1 MLSLSKRLNFKTAGI
16 LTLLSSIAIGIP
28 LIPTKTPAQ
37 TVAICPGL
45 YYEEPWEDIL
55 EPPYGCPANE
65 AVLDIE
71 DEEIVIIDEDLVYE
85 EDIALPPTTREVPPL
100 PEVRSDI
107 ITTIE
112 PYNGQVEV
120 ILDNNTNSI
129 VSYQILGHTGQ
140 RWLEDGEQ
148 AVLRNVPVPVTITMV
163 REDGGL
169 LQVTPSPADEWA
181 ESNNLHVTLD
191 EDLTLDATK
200 GVLRIQSDGNVLLN

>member
-28 LIPTKTPAQ
+28 LIPTKAPAQ

-65 AVLDIE
+65 AVLDTE
-71 DEEIVIIDEDLVYE
+71 DEEVVIIDEDLVYE